1 MKIAKLVGKII
12 TIINLQWPFSK
23 NMVLWKTNNCGM
35 ILCIRNSTGIAPGII
50 ETYLQFSSDFESLP
64 FTSPTKILLLKKLV
78 TCQKSS
84 WLSSWRR
91 GTAFFVIVQGACAK
105 FPTWTTRYEITQFP
119 DSERVLNCE
128 NVSKTCATTWWVTYA
143 RKKSI
148 NSSGDR
154 IDGSIK
160 RES

>member
-1 MKIAKLVGKII
+1 VTFQQKYGPLENEQLWNDIMYSQFNRNRSRYYWNVSAIFVWFRVLAFYFTNKD
-12 TIINLQWPFSK
+12 PF
-23 NMVLWKTNNCGM
+23 
-35 ILCIRNSTGIAPGII
+35 I
-50 ETYLQFSSDFESLP
+50 
-64 FTSPTKILLLKKLV
+64 KKLV

-154 IDGSIK
+154 IDGSVK

>member
-1 MKIAKLVGKII
+1 MTFQQKYGPLENEQQTVEWYYSQF
-12 TIINLQWPFSK
+12 NRNRSRYY
-23 NMVLWKTNNCGM
+23 WK
-35 ILCIRNSTGIAPGII
+35 
-50 ETYLQFSSDFESLP
+50 TYLQFSSDFESLP

-154 IDGSIK
+154 IDGSVK